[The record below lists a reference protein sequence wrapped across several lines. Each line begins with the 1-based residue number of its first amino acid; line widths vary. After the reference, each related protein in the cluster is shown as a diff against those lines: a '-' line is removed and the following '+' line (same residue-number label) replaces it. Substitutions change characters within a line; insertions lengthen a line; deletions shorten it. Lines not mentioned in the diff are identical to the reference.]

1 MGTIRESASVYM
13 VREFL
18 SWWFVQLADLLPERW
33 RRFGAGKIDAVVI
46 DPATPLSESVENI
59 VATLRRNGRETM
71 LGRFAVGDGGLME
84 VPRQP
89 GKTVVLRLSE
99 SDVLSKTLVLPLAA
113 ERELDQVLAF
123 EMDRETPF
131 SPEELFWNH
140 RIIRRDRRT
149 GQVWVRLRLLPR
161 AKLARLIEALDH
173 AGLKP
178 RRAEIAEDPDRNG
191 YLPPELDDGRPYRA
205 APRSLLWPAVAG
217 GPVLA
222 LAAAAPPLIRQGNE
236 FGAASGR

>member
-1 MGTIRESASVYM
+1 M

-18 SWWFVQLADLLPERW
+18 SWWFVQLADFLPERW

-46 DPATPLSESVENI
+46 APASPLSEPIESVVGI
-59 VATLRRNGRETM
+59 LRRNGRETM
-71 LGRFAVGDGGLME
+71 LGRFAVGGSGLME
-84 VPRQP
+84 VPRP
-89 GKTVVLRLSE
+89 AGKAVVLRLAE

-113 ERELDQVLAF
+113 GNVSLARFSAF

-149 GQVWVRLRLLPR
+149 GQVWVRLQLLPP
-161 AKLARLIEALDH
+161 EQSWGGCCEQLDQ

-178 RRAEIAEDPDRNG
+178 RRARDRRG
-191 YLPPELDDGRPYRA
+191 SGRETTCRWTSMTATSASRGASFA
-205 APRSLLWPAVAG
+205 AMAKSG
-217 GPVLA
+217 SGVLRGSGA
-222 LAAAAPPLIRQGNE
+222 FAAAAIPFIRQGRWSWPMSSVQIR
-236 FGAASGR
+236 G